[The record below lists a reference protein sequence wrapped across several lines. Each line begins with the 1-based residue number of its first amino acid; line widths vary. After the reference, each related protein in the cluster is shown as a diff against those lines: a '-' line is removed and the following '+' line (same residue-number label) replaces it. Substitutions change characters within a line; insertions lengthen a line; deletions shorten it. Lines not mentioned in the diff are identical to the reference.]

1 LGALKKER
9 EEEIKERGQM
19 SHYEKKKEKKKR
31 EKKKIH

>member
-19 SHYEKKKEKKKR
+19 SHYEKKEKKKR